1 MEIRTKN
8 LYFKDFLPFSYKAI
22 KNKYVLVNEWG
33 DFLILDN
40 EEFKKIEDYSY
51 KQDEKLL
58 NKLYLSNFLAENLDY
73 EKLIPEYKEK
83 NKDLFSGPEE
93 FSVFINNN
101 DTEKDSKE
109 QISKEIIDSII
120 SKIFLT
126 NSENIKIK
134 IKEADFS
141 FNREI
146 LDYIFKKIS
155 LINKNNKNKAEIIVN
170 FNIETA
176 KKDDFLK
183 LKESNAKAE
192 ILFDCIGDDEKE
204 VEKKII
210 DFYKKAKNIVDLGIE
225 VYSKIVINKNLIK
238 YFKKIVD
245 ENVKI
250 GIKELDFNFLKEY
263 ERDGQYWDKYGYS
276 DKELYD
282 FYKKYID
289 YIFNL
294 NYNKK
299 IKDRTISVFLRKI
312 LNKEKQDRYFSSP
325 CKGGIKRITFDYRGG
340 IYTCDKAHKL
350 GVYGDELF
358 GIGNIKDMS
367 LIEIAES
374 EAVKSVCIA
383 SCNYSLAGCDT
394 CIYKPYCGACPVNN
408 YFSYKDPL
416 KQVYG
421 REGCGFVINI
431 LDKIFSLL
439 VEEKNKKIIDK
450 LV

>member
-374 EAVKSVCIA
+374 DCIA